1 MTTAETTDTD
11 YWHVQLLS
19 GEVRYWSLEELDDA
33 FQKDLVDAKTYV
45 LKEGETTWMR
55 LGELLGLDEAE
66 SAPAPVVSA
75 SSAPIAPVY
84 VMPVSAMPGAPI
96 SVAPPS
102 YGYGAN
108 DAGANSIRPVVS
120 DMSGY
125 SDLDDDDLA
134 AAMKPK
140 KKKIY
145 AIAGGAGAALLLL
158 IVGITQASGGSS
170 SGMTAAGA
178 QPPAAVAP
186 PAADPVPADQPAP
199 QATLSDDMKRQL
211 LAADKARE
219 AKSAAKA
226 AENAKYQTKKT
237 SYRAPKSG
245 QVFHKGGNKYDPLNS
260 GN

>member
-1 MTTAETTDTD
+1 MNTAATTDTD

-45 LKEGETTWMR
+45 LKEGETSWQR
-55 LGELLGLDEAE
+55 LGELLGLDEVEA
-66 SAPAPVVSA
+66 APAPA
-75 SSAPIAPVY
+75 SVAPGPISPVY
-84 VMPVSAMPGAPI
+84 VAPSAPI

-102 YGYGAN
+102 YGYGAS
-108 DAGANSIRPVVS
+108 DGAGAISIRPVVS
-120 DMSGY
+120 DL
-125 SDLDDDDLA
+125 SDMDDDDLA

-145 AIAGGAGAALLLL
+145 AIAGGAAAALLLV
-158 IVGITQASGGSS
+158 IVGITQASGSS
-170 SGMTAAGA
+170 SDMPVAAA
-178 QPPAAVAP
+178 QPPPAVAP
-186 PAADPVPADQPAP
+186 PVAEPAPVEAPAP
-199 QATLSDDMKRQL
+199 QATLSDDMKRSL
-211 LAADKARE
+211 LAADTARQ

-245 QVFHKGGNKYDPLNS
+245 QVFHKGGNKFDPLNS